1 MVLPVPLYELRCGV
15 NNYDWGKPG
24 STSRAAQFAA
34 AASIDLTINE
44 SKPYAELWMGTHPTL
59 PSTDVASGRSLRDL
73 VSTNESLLGPAVVGK
88 FGSGTLPFLFK
99 VLSIGKAL
107 SIQAHPDKRLAEQ
120 LHADDP
126 KNYPDDNHKP
136 EMAIAITP
144 FTGLCGFRP
153 LPEIDQFL
161 STVPA
166 LRDLLGSEAIDAFRS
181 SLASEDEADRKR
193 GLRDLYA
200 GLMTSDSTAIA
211 SSAESLVGAAKSQ
224 PDTFAGGARLSNG
237 DSFSDLIIE
246 LNNQFPSDIGLFST
260 FFLNFVSLSPGQ
272 AMFLQANEPHAY
284 ISGDII
290 ECMAASDNVVR
301 AGFTPKFKDVKTLI
315 NMLTYRSAPVSAQIM
330 TPTQYPF
337 GILSPDT
344 KSESLLYDPPI
355 EEFAV
360 VRTTL
365 ESGSVEFQGI
375 LGPSIIIFTAGSG
388 EVRGGGGVGKEVVSI
403 RPGTVV
409 FVGAGLYIQVEGTG
423 IECYRAFCSVEQN
436 VD

>member
-1 MVLPVPLYELRCGV
+1 
-15 NNYDWGKPG
+15 
-24 STSRAAQFAA
+24 
-34 AASIDLTINE
+34 
-44 SKPYAELWMGTHPTL
+44 MGTHPTL
-59 PSTDVASGRSLRDL
+59 PSTDIASGRSLRDL
-73 VSTNESLLGPAVVGK
+73 VSSNESLLGPTVVGK
-88 FGSGTLPFLFK
+88 FGTGTLPFLFK

-120 LHADDP
+120 LHAEDP

-153 LPEIDQFL
+153 LPEIDNFL

-166 LRDLLGSEAIDAFRS
+166 LRDLLGSAAIDSFKS
-181 SLASEDEADRKR
+181 SLASEDESDTKQ

-200 GLMTSDSTAIA
+200 KLMTSDPSVIA
-211 SSAESLVGAAKSQ
+211 SSAETLVKAAKEQ
-224 PDTFAGGARLSNG
+224 PEAFAGGFRLPG
-237 DSFSDLIIE
+237 GGSFSDLIVE
-246 LNNQFPSDIGLFST
+246 LNGQFPSDVGLFST

-284 ISGDII
+284 LSGDII

-315 NMLTYRSAPVSAQIM
+315 SMLTYRSAPVSAQVM
-330 TPTQYPF
+330 TPTPYPF
-337 GILSPDT
+337 GALNPNT

-355 EEFAV
+355 EEFSV
-360 VRTTL
+360 IRTIL
-365 ESGSVEFQGI
+365 EEGSVEFQGI
-375 LGPSIIIFTAGSG
+375 LGPSIIIFTAGTG
-388 EVRGGGGVGKEVVSI
+388 EIRGGGGIGKEVISI

-423 IECYRAFCSVEQN
+423 IECYRAFCSVEEEA
-436 VD
+436 